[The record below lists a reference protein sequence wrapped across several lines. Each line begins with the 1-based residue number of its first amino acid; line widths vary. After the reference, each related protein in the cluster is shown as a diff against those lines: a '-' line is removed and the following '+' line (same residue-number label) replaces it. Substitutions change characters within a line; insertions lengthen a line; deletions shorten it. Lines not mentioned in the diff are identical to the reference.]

1 MGRPAIYSKE
11 ELRERRNIEKSLY
24 MKARTKLNFVFEN
37 EDAIVYKELAKDEE
51 LSLAT
56 VIKNA
61 LDRKIVENAEK
72 RKMSIEKYKAYL
84 DETYRGDVIKAGTH
98 RGAIS
103 SEERIARQNL
113 N

>member
-1 MGRPAIYSKE
+1 
-11 ELRERRNIEKSLY
+11 
-24 MKARTKLNFVFEN
+24 
-37 EDAIVYKELAKDEE
+37 
-51 LSLAT
+51 
-56 VIKNA
+56 
-61 LDRKIVENAEK
+61 
-72 RKMSIEKYKAYL
+72 MSIEKYKAYL